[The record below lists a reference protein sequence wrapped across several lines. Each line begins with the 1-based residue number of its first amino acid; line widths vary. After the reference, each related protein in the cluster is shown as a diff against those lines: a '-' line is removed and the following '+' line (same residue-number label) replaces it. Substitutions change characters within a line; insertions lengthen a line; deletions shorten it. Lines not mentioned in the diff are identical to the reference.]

1 MWQWPPR
8 LCLCIDDRPQV
19 LKLRKAVLESY
30 CYRVKVAS
38 SSYTAMK
45 MLDET
50 SFAAVLPEY
59 KEEGLDAEAA
69 ACHIKQRFRNLP
81 IILLSAYSETPPRIL

>member
-1 MWQWPPR
+1 
-8 LCLCIDDRPQV
+8 
-19 LKLRKAVLESY
+19 
-30 CYRVKVAS
+30 
-38 SSYTAMK
+38 MK